1 MQNIAKAGIGY
12 ALPFP
17 LHAAV
22 FTLQIIEDAF
32 HPQQL
37 YSPFYAVADQSS
49 GFLRFKKPST

>member
-1 MQNIAKAGIGY
+1 MQNIAKARIGY

-22 FTLQIIEDAF
+22 FTLQIIEDIF

-37 YSPFYAVADQSS
+37 YSPFYAVTDQSS
-49 GFLRFKKPST
+49 GFSSFKNLST

>member
-1 MQNIAKAGIGY
+1 MQNIAIAGVGY

-17 LHAAV
+17 LHTAA

-37 YSPFYAVADQSS
+37 YKPFNTVTDQLS
-49 GFLRFKKPST
+49 GFSSFKNLST

>member
-1 MQNIAKAGIGY
+1 MQNIANAGIGY

-17 LHAAV
+17 LHAAS

-37 YSPFYAVADQSS
+37 YRPFNAVIDQLS
-49 GFLRFKKPST
+49 GFSSLKNLST

>member
-1 MQNIAKAGIGY
+1 MQNIANAGVGY

-17 LHAAV
+17 LRAAS

-37 YSPFYAVADQSS
+37 YNPFNTVTDQSS
-49 GFLRFKKPST
+49 GFSSSKNLST